1 MRKRFL
7 LIFATFG
14 LIISM
19 GIFAA
24 CTSRGDTKYSIS
36 FYAETDLIGVVET
49 AGMES
54 IVLPEA
60 PEKEEYLFRG
70 WYFDRNIW
78 SDRLTED
85 TYAEK
90 PLTKDVSVY
99 AFYERNEEPVPPAE
113 TYTVQFET
121 NGGTAVGD
129 MTVSRIETEPVT
141 VKDGFTFLGWYKES
155 GFVNKVEFPY
165 EVTEAQTLYAR
176 WEQNGPEAIVFTV
189 DSNGVLTGVSG
200 ISAENSK
207 VEVPSVVNGVTV
219 VEIGQGVFKD
229 NQELQTL
236 ILPDT
241 VKTIGYQ
248 MCSGCR
254 KLSKVRLPEGLTVIP
269 DEAFDQC
276 ALLSDVE
283 FPDSLVEIRSD
294 AFWGT
299 GLKKFVAPASL
310 KNIWQYAFRECKNL
324 ADVDLGNIVSLGSGA
339 FQDCTALESI
349 KIPET
354 IDSLTDKNDI
364 FAGCTSL
371 KQIDMPDKPIAVS
384 FTLLNNTAYFNDAS
398 NWKDG
403 VLYVD
408 RYLIRAG
415 EGFYGKTE
423 CIVPEGT
430 IVIAEHAF
438 SDSKQVRALKKVT
451 LPQSLVCIGSYAFSQ
466 CSQLA
471 EIEIGDGIQ
480 SIGYNAFSGTAY
492 ESANWTDNGLYLG
505 NWLIAVKNV
514 EMTSFT
520 VREGTVGIADGYDD
534 NSSSFFPKK
543 ARNITALS
551 LPSTLKYIGVRS
563 FARLK
568 ITEVTLP
575 AGLLRIGKGGF
586 YSCSFL
592 KKINLGDCRSL
603 ESIGEMSFQGAALE
617 EVTIP
622 ASVKTIGEM
631 IFNHNT
637 VNLTVHCE
645 VPKKPEG
652 WDSNW
657 SFSYREGVT
666 ITVDWKK

>member
-1 MRKRFL
+1 
-7 LIFATFG
+7 
-14 LIISM
+14 
-19 GIFAA
+19 
-24 CTSRGDTKYSIS
+24 
-36 FYAETDLIGVVET
+36 
-49 AGMES
+49 
-54 IVLPEA
+54 
-60 PEKEEYLFRG
+60 
-70 WYFDRNIW
+70 
-78 SDRLTED
+78 
-85 TYAEK
+85 
-90 PLTKDVSVY
+90 
-99 AFYERNEEPVPPAE
+99 
-113 TYTVQFET
+113 
-121 NGGTAVGD
+121 

-165 EVTEAQTLYAR
+165 DVTEAQTLYAR

-229 NQELQTL
+229 NQELRTL

-283 FPDSLVEIRSD
+283 FPDSLVQIRSD

-354 IDSLTDKNDI
+354 IDSLTDENDI

-403 VLYVD
+403 VL
-408 RYLIRAG
+408 
-415 EGFYGKTE
+415 
-423 CIVPEGT
+423 
-430 IVIAEHAF
+430 
-438 SDSKQVRALKKVT
+438 
-451 LPQSLVCIGSYAFSQ
+451 
-466 CSQLA
+466 
-471 EIEIGDGIQ
+471 
-480 SIGYNAFSGTAY
+480 
-492 ESANWTDNGLYLG
+492 
-505 NWLIAVKNV
+505 
-514 EMTSFT
+514 
-520 VREGTVGIADGYDD
+520 
-534 NSSSFFPKK
+534 
-543 ARNITALS
+543 
-551 LPSTLKYIGVRS
+551 
-563 FARLK
+563 
-568 ITEVTLP
+568 
-575 AGLLRIGKGGF
+575 
-586 YSCSFL
+586 
-592 KKINLGDCRSL
+592 
-603 ESIGEMSFQGAALE
+603 
-617 EVTIP
+617 
-622 ASVKTIGEM
+622 
-631 IFNHNT
+631 
-637 VNLTVHCE
+637 
-645 VPKKPEG
+645 
-652 WDSNW
+652 
-657 SFSYREGVT
+657 
-666 ITVDWKK
+666 